1 MNAKEE
7 LKAWPRVACYRD
19 AVEGC
24 GMWLPWTDFQ
34 IPALQSG
41 CKSRTGE
48 DRHCQLW
55 TRALA
60 FSSCLPSLGA
70 QRPSEG
76 GLEKS

>member
-7 LKAWPRVACYRD
+7 LKAWPCVACYRD
-19 AVEGC
+19 TAEGC
-24 GMWLPWTDFQ
+24 GVWLLWMDFQ
-34 IPALQSG
+34 VPTLQSG

-60 FSSCLPSLGA
+60 FSSCLPSFEA